1 MFIIFALVLLGAMG
15 FSIVLP
21 SIMFV
26 AEDFGG
32 GEAMAGWIVASYAIG
47 QLIATPIWGRLSDR
61 YGRKLVLAICAAS
74 TMVAFLGLA
83 FAYDSL
89 TLFVSR
95 FIGGLAGGL
104 FSVSQAWVADTTT
117 PKNRAKGMGI
127 MGAGISLGFIT
138 GPFVGGLLGGE
149 SAETASLLLPGL
161 LGAVLAAVLLI
172 VILIFMRESLPPE
185 KRSAPQPL
193 GAELQQWRAVGARP
207 VVKRLLILGLL
218 WMTAAGMFE
227 VMMPLWVGDTLD
239 WGPRHVGVQFL
250 FLGLL
255 VAIVQGLIAGR
266 LSIRFG
272 EVAVIAAGIVLYAVG
287 LLLIAFLG
295 TTPGPD
301 FLRIGTGELA
311 DFMRPALA
319 GPGSRLAGRRQRA
332 AGAEHLQSGLK
343 IRVRDGTRH
352 RAGAVSVVQLDGQ
365 DHFPADRRHVVPVPG
380 RQRPAV
386 RFGSC
391 SGPLSGGAA
400 DMVWRLAGAA
410 AQGGW
415 SMSDSPVT
423 ITRHFVSIRG
433 EYGDRQVHYR
443 RAGDGTVAGAAAPV
457 AAVVAGIRGA
467 DEGMGQAIHRH
478 RTGHA
483 GLWGIG
489 SRRRRRPHNGG
500 FRRLRGRVHS
510 RPWHSKDRPLRLSYR
525 CRHGGRDGSQ
535 ASRTW

>member
-61 YGRKLVLAICAAS
+61 HGRKVVLAICSAC
-74 TMVAFLGLA
+74 TMIAFLGLA
-83 FAYDSL
+83 FAYDAV

-161 LGAVLAAVLLI
+161 LGAVLAALLLV

-185 KRSAPQPL
+185 KRTAPQPL
-193 GAELQQWRAVGARP
+193 GAELQQWRAVGERP

-239 WGPRHVGVQFL
+239 WGPRHVGMQFL

-255 VAIVQGLIAGR
+255 VAVIQGLIAGR

-272 EVAVIAAGIVLYAVG
+272 EVAVIAAGIVLYGVG
-287 LLLIAFLG
+287 LLLIANFG
-295 TTPGPD
+295 TMPGPD
-301 FLRIGTGELA
+301 FLKIGTGVLA
-311 DFMRPALA
+311 DFTGQPWLVLGLGLLASGSALLVPNISSLVSKYA
-319 GPGSRLAGRRQRA
+319 SATERGTVLGLFQSSNWMGRTISPPIGGMLFQAQGANAPLFGSVLVLVPCLMGLLIWFGGSRAQPRKED
-332 AGAEHLQSGLK
+332 GA
-343 IRVRDGTRH
+343 
-352 RAGAVSVVQLDGQ
+352 
-365 DHFPADRRHVVPVPG
+365 
-380 RQRPAV
+380 
-386 RFGSC
+386 
-391 SGPLSGGAA
+391 
-400 DMVWRLAGAA
+400 
-410 AQGGW
+410 
-415 SMSDSPVT
+415 
-423 ITRHFVSIRG
+423 
-433 EYGDRQVHYR
+433 
-443 RAGDGTVAGAAAPV
+443 
-457 AAVVAGIRGA
+457 
-467 DEGMGQAIHRH
+467 
-478 RTGHA
+478 
-483 GLWGIG
+483 
-489 SRRRRRPHNGG
+489 
-500 FRRLRGRVHS
+500 
-510 RPWHSKDRPLRLSYR
+510 
-525 CRHGGRDGSQ
+525 
-535 ASRTW
+535 